1 MSTIES
7 YPIMSLNTSE
17 IKDELSHLKN
27 GMNGLN
33 DNGVIA
39 PITPKKTIDD
49 ILESNI
55 KNLENF
61 VDSKVI
67 NIYQRPWNKLETR
80 LKTLKIKDFI
90 NSKIQDKTYTS
101 EEADELSK
109 NLLKDLQLSK
119 KKYKINYN
127 VEDCCIID
135 ATKMKNKS

>member
-1 MSTIES
+1 MPTIDS

-27 GMNGLN
+27 GMNN
-33 DNGVIA
+33 NGMNNNGMNG
-39 PITPKKTIDD
+39 PISPKKTIDD

-90 NSKIQDKTYTS
+90 NAKIQDKTYTS
-101 EEADELSK
+101 DEADELSK
-109 NLLKDLQLSK
+109 HLLKDIQLSK
-119 KKYKINYN
+119 KKYKINYS
-127 VEDCCIID
+127 VEE
-135 ATKMKNKS
+135 